1 MLTGPV
7 SILIP
12 HDSWL
17 HLTVVLLVGEGP
29 HKPALIGHAGPVSRF
44 VLTLLSSQVPS
55 RRVIASFNTLASRRA
70 AVIFQ
75 RLGSPLT
82 ALHRVPPF
90 N

>member
-1 MLTGPV
+1 MLTGPI
-7 SILIP
+7 STLISR
-12 HDSWL
+12 DSRL
-17 HLTVVLLVGEGP
+17 YPTVAPLVGVAP
-29 HKPALIGHAGPVSRF
+29 HTNAGPESKF
-44 VLTLLSSQVPS
+44 VLTLLSSQVQS

-70 AVIFQ
+70 TVIFQ